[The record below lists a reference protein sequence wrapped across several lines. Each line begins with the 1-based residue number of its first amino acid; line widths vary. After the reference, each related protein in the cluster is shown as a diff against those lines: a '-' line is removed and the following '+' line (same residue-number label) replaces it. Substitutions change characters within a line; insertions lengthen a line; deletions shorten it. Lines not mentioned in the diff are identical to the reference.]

1 MTTIQLRP
9 SIEEDI
15 HHFFTFQLDAEANYL
30 AAFTAKDPT
39 DKTAYLEKY
48 TKLLHN
54 PTVNMQ
60 TIVAC
65 DRVIGTVTKFEIE
78 GDAEVAFLDRQILLG
93 KRCGNKSFTD
103 VSQHRTQTTS
113 LRTRCV

>member
-1 MTTIQLRP
+1 MCNLLYICLSQPNQPIMTTIQLRP

-78 GDAEVAFLDRQILLG
+78 GDAE
-93 KRCGNKSFTD
+93 
-103 VSQHRTQTTS
+103 
-113 LRTRCV
+113 